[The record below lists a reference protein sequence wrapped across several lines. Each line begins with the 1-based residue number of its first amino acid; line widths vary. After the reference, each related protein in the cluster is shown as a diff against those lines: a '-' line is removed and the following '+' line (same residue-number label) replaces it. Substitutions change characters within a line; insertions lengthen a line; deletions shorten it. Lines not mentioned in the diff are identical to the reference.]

1 MIFIFYLIFG
11 AYLPHFRTEFF
22 SCAKYIIY
30 TNKGEQYMLT
40 IRIPNI
46 KRLPEVI
53 TELQQ
58 LNFNYDIDLNI
69 VIDRWSDELELAD
82 DSESNV
88 TRIHDLISR
97 AGESRSQM
105 EQLRAHLK
113 GE

>member
-1 MIFIFYLIFG
+1 
-11 AYLPHFRTEFF
+11 
-22 SCAKYIIY
+22 
-30 TNKGEQYMLT
+30 MLT

-69 VIDRWSDELELAD
+69 VIDRWSDELEMAE

-88 TRIHDLISR
+88 TRIHDLITQAS
-97 AGESRSQM
+97 ESRKQM